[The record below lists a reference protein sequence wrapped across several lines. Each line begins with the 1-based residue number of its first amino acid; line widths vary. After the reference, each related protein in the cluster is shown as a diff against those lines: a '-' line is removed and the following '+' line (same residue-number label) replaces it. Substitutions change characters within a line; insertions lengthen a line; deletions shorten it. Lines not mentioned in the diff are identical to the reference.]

1 MKKKYLVT
9 VDGDRYIW
17 QRIDDCS
24 NRTSKKVSFVEVIR
38 KTPGACKN
46 IERDRRR
53 AIKAVLFETAVVV
66 GLSWFMFKNITIIAA
81 FVALSFTILLGPL
94 SQTIKSIN
102 TKLILFLIVYPGCM
116 LFYIGVYK
124 YIETIDLLSRDH
136 IGDTLTAIA
145 LAITVIYELYKV
157 LEELVLA
164 I

>member
-1 MKKKYLVT
+1 
-9 VDGDRYIW
+9 
-17 QRIDDCS
+17 
-24 NRTSKKVSFVEVIR
+24 
-38 KTPGACKN
+38 
-46 IERDRRR
+46 
-53 AIKAVLFETAVVV
+53 
-66 GLSWFMFKNITIIAA
+66 
-81 FVALSFTILLGPL
+81 
-94 SQTIKSIN
+94 
-102 TKLILFLIVYPGCM
+102 M